1 MKPTIA
7 ITAGDINGVGYE
19 VILKTLR
26 DPHITEICRPIVYGN
41 AKVAKQHAQ
50 TLGEEYTNI
59 QFNIIQDA
67 GQSRD
72 GRLNLITC
80 YPDTTP
86 VQLGVSTPE
95 AGQASF
101 AALERACADMK
112 AGKVHALVTAPINK
126 ENIQSDSFQFS
137 GHTEYLT
144 AMFGDYQTA
153 DAERPLT
160 LKDRASYPDK
170 SGTRYP
176 TDSQESGRTAERS
189 DSEAVGQQSGQ
200 ISSAKQQSLMMMVS
214 ETMRVALVCNHVA
227 IADIPAQIT
236 EEHIL
241 QKLTLLNDTLQR
253 DFLVRKPRIAVLA
266 LNPHAGDKGL
276 IGEQEQTIIRPT
288 IEKACEQGIW
298 AFGPYSAD
306 GFFGSGHFT
315 HFDAVLAMYH
325 DQGLIPFK
333 TLDMSGVNFT
343 AGLPIVRT
351 SPDHGTAYDLAGKN
365 QANHLSFAHALY
377 AAIDILHTRKQNAEL
392 IQDPLPFTPREERED
407 RRPRREFMDFK
418 TTV

>member
-59 QFNIIQDA
+59 QFNLIQDA
-67 GQSRD
+67 GQARD

-80 YPDTTP
+80 YPDSTP
-86 VQLGVSTPE
+86 VQLGVSTLE

-101 AALERACADMK
+101 AALERACADLK

-126 ENIQSDSFQFS
+126 ENIQSDSFHFS

-144 AMFGDYQTA
+144 AVFG
-153 DAERPLT
+153 
-160 LKDRASYPDK
+160 
-170 SGTRYP
+170 G
-176 TDSQESGRTAERS
+176 SQEQGTKSQE
-189 DSEAVGQQSGQ
+189 
-200 ISSAKQQSLMMMVS
+200 SLMMMVS

-241 QKLTLLNDTLQR
+241 QKLTLLNETLQR
-253 DFLVRKPRIAVLA
+253 DFSVRKPRIAVLA

-276 IGEQEQTIIRPT
+276 IGEQEQTVIRPT

-377 AAIDILHTRKQNAEL
+377 TAIDILHTRKQNAEL
-392 IQDPLPFTPREERED
+392 NKDPLPFTPREDRED